1 MLDTL
6 SDYLPAFAS
15 LSPVTIVGI
24 GIGAFGALLYLI
36 TRVPEL
42 LLVVATSLIYA
53 LVPLFSH

>member
-6 SDYLPAFAS
+6 SDYLPAVAS